1 MVSHLSNDEFFSK
14 LAPLFDSRRDKD
26 HGSVFLTQK
35 CYSYGPTSNA
45 STAAAPSGDDVE
57 MNALTDILTAQFPEL
72 SRDAPMPLL
81 IRATNGKGKTKR
93 SEKTKLSTVVQ
104 PDQLDSFFARY
115 AEICKGGMSALKKR
129 DRSKAKEKLKAKKR
143 KIGTT
148 SAVTPG
154 DEKK

>member
-1 MVSHLSNDEFFSK
+1 M
-14 LAPLFDSRRDKD
+14 DS
-26 HGSVFLTQK
+26 FLTAMID
-35 CYSYGPTSNA
+35 SYDSASDA
-45 STAAAPSGDDVE
+45 STTAALPPGDDVD
-57 MNALTDILTAQFPEL
+57 MNALNDVLTAQFPDL
-72 SRDAPMPLL
+72 SRGAPMPLL
-81 IRATNGKGKTKR
+81 IRATNGKGKPQR

-148 SAVTPG
+148 SAVAPG